1 MSHSTKFYIYAIA
14 ALPVLLGACGNS
26 SFPSD
31 GFKSTKFGMN
41 STSLESIGFTCGPDK
56 KTCEKKDKK
65 DAETLFGKP
74 ADVYAEL
81 TGDKTTT
88 IKVRIGV
95 ASNEM
100 VDLFVNA
107 IGSPK
112 TYEYTAWL
120 GDKIRQYYWISSD
133 ETSIVVTVNLD
144 EKPPQGMFKI
154 VGPRSTAEYLDKT
167 ETTKLLE
174 RIKKNAVKPKDI

>member
-1 MSHSTKFYIYAIA
+1 MNKLTILYICAFST
-14 ALPVLLGACGNS
+14 LSLLLGACGNS

-41 STSLESIGFTCGPDK
+41 STSLESIGFTCTPDK

-65 DAETLFGKP
+65 DGETLFGKP
-74 ADVYAEL
+74 ADLYAEL
-81 TGDKTTT
+81 TSDKTTT

-95 ASNEM
+95 ESNEM

-107 IGSPK
+107 IGNPK

-120 GDKIRQYYWISSD
+120 GDKIRQYYWVSSD
-133 ETSIVVTVNLD
+133 ETSIVVTVNLN
-144 EKPPQGMFKI
+144 EKPPQGIFKI
-154 VGPRSTAEYLDKT
+154 VGPRSTAEYLDKI
-167 ETTKLLE
+167 ETKKLLE
-174 RIKKNAVKPKDI
+174 RIKKNAVKPKDL